1 MRRPRCWERLKAK
14 GEGGDRVRW
23 LDGITDSVDVNSG
36 ELSRQPRA
44 GGLGVLQSVKLLRVG
59 HLQQQMDISP

>member
-1 MRRPRCWERLKAK
+1 M
-14 GEGGDRVRW
+14 RW

-44 GGLGVLQSVKLLRVG
+44 GGLGALQFVKLSRVG
-59 HLQQQMDISP
+59 HLQQQMNISQ